1 MIFIDTNIFIR
12 YFAPDDLNKS
22 KKVEELF
29 QKIVQGEI
37 ECFTNQMVIAEIV
50 WVLDKFY
57 NMDRQLICDNIEF
70 VVNTP
75 NLKVKEKNI
84 ILKAASIYRNSNIDF
99 IDAYNYSY
107 ILANGAESIFS
118 YDSHFDKLELIER
131 TEP

>member
-1 MIFIDTNIFIR
+1 MIFIDANIFIR
-12 YFAPDDLNKS
+12 YFASDDLSKS

-29 QKIVQGEI
+29 QKIVAGET

-57 NMDRQLICDNIEF
+57 SMDRELICDNIEF
-70 VVNTP
+70 IVNTP

-84 ILKAASIYRNSNIDF
+84 ILMAANIYRNSNIDF

-107 ILANGAESIFS
+107 ILASGADSIFS
-118 YDSHFDKLELIER
+118 YDSHFDKLDSIER
-131 TEP
+131 IEP

>member
-1 MIFIDTNIFIR
+1 MIFVDTNIFIR
-12 YFAPDDLNKS
+12 YFASDDLNKS

-118 YDSHFDKLELIER
+118 YDSHFDKLELIVR
-131 TEP
+131 TKP

>member
-1 MIFIDTNIFIR
+1 MIFIDANIFIR
-12 YFAPDDLNKS
+12 YFASDDLSKS

-29 QKIVQGEI
+29 QKIVAGET

-57 NMDRQLICDNIEF
+57 SMDRELICDNIEF
-70 VVNTP
+70 IVNTP

-84 ILKAASIYRNSNIDF
+84 LLKAADIYRNSNIDF

-107 ILANGAESIFS
+107 ILANGADSIFS
-118 YDSHFDKLELIER
+118 YDSHFDKLESIKRIE
-131 TEP
+131 P

>member
-12 YFAPDDLNKS
+12 YFVSDDSYKS

-29 QKIVQGEI
+29 QKIVKGEI
-37 ECFTNQMVIAEIV
+37 ECFTNQMVFAEIV

-75 NLKVKEKNI
+75 NIKVKEKNI
-84 ILKAASIYRNSNIDF
+84 LLKATDIYRNSNIDF

-107 ILANGAESIFS
+107 ILTNDADSIFS
-118 YDSHFDKLELIER
+118 YDSHFDKLESIR
-131 TEP
+131 RVEP

>member
-1 MIFIDTNIFIR
+1 MIFIDANIFIR
-12 YFAPDDLNKS
+12 YFASDDLSKF

-29 QKIVQGEI
+29 QKIVQGKI

-84 ILKAASIYRNSNIDF
+84 LLKATDIYRNSNIDF

-107 ILANGAESIFS
+107 ILANNADSIFS
-118 YDSHFDKLELIER
+118 YDSHFDKLDSIER
-131 TEP
+131 IEP

>member
-12 YFAPDDLNKS
+12 YFVSDDSYKS

-29 QKIVQGEI
+29 QKIVKGEI
-37 ECFTNQMVIAEIV
+37 ESFTNQMVIAEIV

-75 NLKVKEKNI
+75 NIKVKEKNI
-84 ILKAASIYRNSNIDF
+84 LLRAVDIYRNSSIDF

-107 ILANGAESIFS
+107 ILANDAGSIFS
-118 YDSHFDKLELIER
+118 YDSHFDKLESIRRIE
-131 TEP
+131 P

>member
-1 MIFIDTNIFIR
+1 MIFIDANIFIR
-12 YFAPDDLNKS
+12 YFVSDDSYKS

-29 QKIVQGEI
+29 QKIVRGEI

-70 VVNTP
+70 ILNTP

-84 ILKAASIYRNSNIDF
+84 LIKAVNIYRNSNIDF
-99 IDAYNYSY
+99 IDAYNYSH
-107 ILANGAESIFS
+107 ILANDSDSIFS
-118 YDSHFDKLELIER
+118 YDSHFDKLESIRRIE
-131 TEP
+131 P